1 MFKPLFH
8 LVVGGFARDDDVM
21 DVRFA
26 KTSGG
31 DAQELAAL
39 HQFFQRARADGAHS
53 APQATDGLIGQ
64 CAQRA
69 PIGGAALDAFR
80 DRLYALRPLLRLAVT
95 GTPFPRSPGAPAR
108 V

>member
-39 HQFFQRARADGAHS
+39 HQFFQRARADVAHS
-53 APQATDGLIGQ
+53 APQATDELIGQ

-69 PIGGAALDAFR
+69 LIGDAALDAFR
-80 DRLYALRPLLRLAVT
+80 YRLAALRRLLRIAIRE
-95 GTPFPRSPGAPAR
+95 PPSIAP
-108 V
+108 VEPMP